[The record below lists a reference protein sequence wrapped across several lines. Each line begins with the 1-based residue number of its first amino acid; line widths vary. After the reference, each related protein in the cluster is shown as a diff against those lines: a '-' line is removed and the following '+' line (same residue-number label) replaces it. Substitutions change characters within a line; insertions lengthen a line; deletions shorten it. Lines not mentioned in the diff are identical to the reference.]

1 MLPKGKL
8 MKIKCVVLFVTFC
21 LLASVA
27 FAGDG
32 HVTLKKPG
40 SQERKFIVNDIKF
53 VCDNQEM
60 EAFLID
66 LDGATAEIPFSALK
80 QIKLIRF
87 ERPKSSY
94 RLYFKDSSKDKALV
108 LVKPACNNV
117 KFVGTNTFGG
127 AVTVDT
133 EFMQMVE
140 FK

>member
-1 MLPKGKL
+1 MNV
-8 MKIKCVVLFVTFC
+8 KIVVLFVTLC
-21 LLASVA
+21 LLASTTY
-27 FAGDG
+27 AGDG

-40 SQERKFIVNDIKF
+40 SQERKFIVTDIKF

-60 EAFLID
+60 EAFLIG
-66 LDGATAEIPFSALK
+66 LDGATAEIPFSAIK
-80 QIKLIRF
+80 QIKLIKF

-117 KFVGTNTFGG
+117 KFVGTNTYGG
-127 AVTVDT
+127 AVTVET
-133 EFMQMVE
+133 EFLQSVE